1 VKVKRND
8 WPGPI
13 VPEFHPLRFDVD
25 VCPIVSLFTQ
35 TTVVPTDTTSGFA
48 PNADVDNPDA
58 PTGMLAV
65 TVGPDEVTAAGVGPI
80 GSESTDAFLVLQ
92 AAAAKRATT
101 IARRIRISS
110 PLEKCTRATRRN
122 CVAAI
127 PEQISALAELTALDL
142 AD

>member
-1 VKVKRND
+1 VKRND
-8 WPGPI
+8 CPGAI
-13 VPEFHPLRFDVD
+13 VPEFHPLKLDVD
-25 VCPIVSLFTQ
+25 VCAIVSLFCQ

-48 PNADVDNPDA
+48 PNAIVLNADA

-65 TVGPDEVTAAGVGPI
+65 TVGPDEETGAGVGPMDD
-80 GSESTDAFLVLQ
+80 ESTDELLVLH
-92 AAAAKRATT
+92 AAAAKTTTT

-127 PEQISALAELTALDL
+127 PETISTLAELTALHL